1 MIKALWLVASVIFAG
16 ALAGCALRPYEN
28 PVQQGINLN
37 PAQIAQ
43 LQTGMTQNQV
53 SYLLGTPNLVD
64 PYNANTWYYM
74 YTNQEDHQ
82 PRVQHQL
89 SIQFDAAG
97 KVTSFQD
104 K

>member
-1 MIKALWLVASVIFAG
+1 MIKAFWLVASVMFTC
-16 ALAGCALRPYEN
+16 ALTGCALRPYEN

-37 PAQIAQ
+37 PSQVAK

-64 PYNANTWYYM
+64 LYNANTWYYI
-74 YTNQEDHQ
+74 YTNQENHQ

-89 SIQFDAAG
+89 IVQFDATG